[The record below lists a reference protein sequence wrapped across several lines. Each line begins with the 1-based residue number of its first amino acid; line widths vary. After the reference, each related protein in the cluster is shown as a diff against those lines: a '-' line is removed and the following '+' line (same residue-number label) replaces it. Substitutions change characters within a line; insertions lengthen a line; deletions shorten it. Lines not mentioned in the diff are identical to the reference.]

1 MDKREANALIR
12 RAEEEIAQILKRL
25 EHETNQYVEEV
36 ELRKENMATQ
46 LNQAPEYVR
55 HVALIMCHPP
65 GSNWR

>member
-25 EHETNQYVEEV
+25 EQETNQYVNEV
-36 ELRKENMATQ
+36 DLRKENMATH
-46 LNQAPEYVR
+46 LDQAPLYVR